1 MKNESTYAKKFA
13 TLFRKIKS
21 ATKSAEPAPQRDP
34 IVQLVLGFLT
44 WNTTRRQAEDAYDR
58 IMPEMVDHN
67 DLRVT
72 HAHVVADLLGD
83 GYEQAGERASRLRE
97 ALHEIFRR
105 EHAVSLDSLA
115 AMTKKQARNY
125 LDTLP
130 GMTPY
135 VAAQMLLTCFG
146 GHAVPVDDRLAD
158 LLRDEGAVDPE
169 ASIEQI
175 EAFLER
181 QIKSGE
187 GAAAHA
193 HLQAWADS
201 KRRRTGAARA
211 TDDTPTPRPTKK
223 KPTTKKKKTTTRK
236 KATSRRTPATSR
248 KATTKK
254 KATTRRY
261 K

>member
-21 ATKSAEPAPQRDP
+21 ATKTAEPAPQRDP

-44 WNTTRRQAEDAYDR
+44 WNTTRRQAEEAYDR

-72 HAHVVADLLGD
+72 HAHVIADLLGD

-97 ALHEIFRR
+97 TLHEIYRR
-105 EHAVSLDSLA
+105 EHAVSLDSLT

-158 LLRDEGAVDPE
+158 LLRDEDAVDPE
-169 ASIEQI
+169 ATVEQI

-181 QIKSGE
+181 QIKSGD
-187 GAAAHA
+187 GPAAHA

-201 KRRRTGAARA
+201 KRRRTGAAAAAEQAPAAKPTRKKQTTRTKKA
-211 TDDTPTPRPTKK
+211 TTRK
-223 KPTTKKKKTTTRK
+223 KPTTRKKATTRKKTTTRK
-236 KATSRRTPATSR
+236 KAT
-248 KATTKK
+248 
-254 KATTRRY
+254 TRRY